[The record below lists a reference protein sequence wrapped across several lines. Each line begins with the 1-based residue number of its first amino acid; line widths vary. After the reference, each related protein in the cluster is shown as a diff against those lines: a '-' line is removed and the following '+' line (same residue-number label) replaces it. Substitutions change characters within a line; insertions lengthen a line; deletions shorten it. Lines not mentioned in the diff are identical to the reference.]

1 MTQEGLARRLDGDM
15 TTFAVPGALALLV
28 VPVAL
33 LVLYV
38 VVQVA
43 RKRRFHNFTGASVP
57 RRWTRHLPVALAL
70 CASVLLTV
78 ALAGPTREIHVARNR
93 AVIMLVIDESRSM
106 GATDVAPTRLAAAQ
120 TAAKQFANQLTP
132 GVNLGLV
139 AFAGNAALL
148 VSPTPD
154 HKATV
159 TALDHLSLDDSTA
172 TGEAIFTALQ
182 SISSVAAVLSSDNT
196 DAPPAR
202 IVLESDGAAN
212 KPANQDNPRGAYT
225 AARAAKDQGVPV
237 STIAFGTKD
246 GVVELKDEHIPV
258 PVDDNMLKRIAN
270 LSGGQSYNAT
280 SIDELSHNY
289 QSIQEQIGYQTVN
302 GPDRGWWLRTG
313 ALAAFLAAVSALLI
327 NRRLPV

>member
-1 MTQEGLARRLDGDM
+1 MVTM
-15 TTFAVPGALALLV
+15 TTFAVPGALALLL

-38 VVQVA
+38 VIQVG
-43 RKRRFHNFTGASVP
+43 RHRRFHSFTGVTAP
-57 RRWTRHLPVALAL
+57 RRWARHLPVALAL
-70 CASVLLTV
+70 SATVLLIV
-78 ALAGPTREIHVARNR
+78 ALAGPTREIRVARNR

-120 TAAKQFANQLTP
+120 TAAKQFAEQLTP

-159 TALDHLSLDDSTA
+159 AALDHLSLDDSTA

-182 SISSVAAVLSSDNT
+182 SISSVAQVLSSDNT

-237 STIAFGTKD
+237 STIAFGTKE
-246 GVVELKDEHIPV
+246 GVVELKNEQIPV
-258 PVDDNMLKRIAN
+258 PVDDSMLKRIAA
-270 LSGGQSYNAT
+270 LSGGQSYNAST
-280 SIDELSHNY
+280 VDELSHNY
-289 QSIQEQIGYQTVN
+289 QAIQQQIGYQTIN
-302 GPDRGWWLRTG
+302 GPDRGWWLRGG
-313 ALAAFLAAVSALLI
+313 ALAALLAAVCALLI

>member
-1 MTQEGLARRLDGDM
+1 MVTM
-15 TTFAVPGALALLV
+15 TTFAIPGALTALL

-38 VVQVA
+38 VIQF
-43 RKRRFHNFTGASVP
+43 RRQRRFHRFTGATAP
-57 RRWTRHLPVALAL
+57 RRWIRHVPMALAL
-70 CASVLLTV
+70 CSTVLLIV
-78 ALAGPTREIHVARNR
+78 ALAGPTREIRIPRNR

-106 GATDVAPTRLAAAQ
+106 GATDIAPTRLAAAQ
-120 TAAKQFANQLTP
+120 AAAKQFADQLTP

-159 TALDHLSLDDSTA
+159 AALDHLSLEDSTA

-182 SISSVAAVLSSDNT
+182 SISSVAEVLSSDNT

-212 KPANQDNPRGAYT
+212 KPANPDNPRGAYT

-237 STIAFGTKD
+237 STIAFGTKN
-246 GVVELKDEHIPV
+246 GVVQLKDEHVPV
-258 PVDDNMLKRIAN
+258 PVDDDMLKHIAD

-280 SIDELSHNY
+280 TVDELTHNY
-289 QSIQEQIGYQTVN
+289 QTIQQQIGYQTIT
-302 GPDRGWWLRTG
+302 GPDRGWWLRAG
-313 ALAAFLAAVSALLI
+313 ALTALAAAVSALLI

>member
-1 MTQEGLARRLDGDM
+1 MRTLAE
-15 TTFAVPGALALLV
+15 PGALALLV
-28 VPVAL
+28 APVVL

-38 VVQVA
+38 VIQV
-43 RKRRFHNFTGASVP
+43 RRQRRYQRFTGATAP

-70 CASVLLTV
+70 CSSVLLIV
-78 ALAGPTREIHVARNR
+78 ALAGPTREIRIPRNR

-120 TAAKQFANQLTP
+120 TAAKQFADQLTP

-159 TALDHLSLDDSTA
+159 LALDHLSLDDSTA

-182 SISSVAAVLSSDNT
+182 SISSVAEVLSSDNT

-212 KPANQDNPRGAYT
+212 KPANPDNPRGAYT

-246 GVVELKDEHIPV
+246 GVVQLKDEHIPV
-258 PVDDNMLKRIAN
+258 PVDGDMLKHIAD
-270 LSGGQSYNAT
+270 LSGGQSYDAST
-280 SIDELSHNY
+280 VDELTHNY
-289 QSIQEQIGYQTVN
+289 QAIQQQIGYQTIN
-302 GPDRGWWLRTG
+302 GPDRAWWLRAG
-313 ALAAFLAAVSALLI
+313 ALAALAAAVCALLI

>member
-1 MTQEGLARRLDGDM
+1 MGALSEPGL
-15 TTFAVPGALALLV
+15 LALLA
-28 VPVAL
+28 VPAAL
-33 LVLYV
+33 LVFYV
-38 VVQVA
+38 VTQI
-43 RKRRFHNFTGASVP
+43 RRQRLFHRFTGRTAP

-70 CASVLLTV
+70 CSLVLLTV
-78 ALAGPTREIHVARNR
+78 ALAGPTREIHIPRNR

-106 GATDVAPTRLAAAQ
+106 GATDVTPTRLAAAQ
-120 TAAKQFANQLTP
+120 DAAKQFAEQLTP

-159 TALDHLSLDDSTA
+159 QALDHLSLNDSTA

-182 SISSVAAVLSSDNT
+182 SISSVGQVLAADNS

-212 KPANQDNPRGAYT
+212 KPANPDNPRGAYT

-237 STIAFGTKD
+237 STIAFGTKE
-246 GVVELKDEHIPV
+246 GAVELDNKQVPV
-258 PVDDNMLKRIAN
+258 PVDDEMLKRIAA
-270 LSGGQSYNAT
+270 LSGGQSYGAT
-280 SIDELSHNY
+280 DIDDLSRNY
-289 QSIQEQIGYQTVN
+289 QAIQQQIGYQTIN
-302 GPDRGWWLRTG
+302 GPDSGWWLRAG
-313 ALAAFLAAVSALLI
+313 ALAALAAAGCALMI

>member
-1 MTQEGLARRLDGDM
+1 MRALSE
-15 TTFAVPGALALLV
+15 PGWLALLA

-38 VVQVA
+38 VAQI
-43 RKRRFHNFTGASVP
+43 RRQRLFRRFTGHTAP
-57 RRWTRHLPVALAL
+57 RRWKRHLPVALGL
-70 CASVLLTV
+70 CSLVLLTV
-78 ALAGPTREIHVARNR
+78 ALAGPTREIRIPRNR

-106 GATDVAPTRLAAAQ
+106 GATDVTPTRLAAAQ
-120 TAAKQFANQLTP
+120 DAAKQFAEQLTP

-154 HKATV
+154 HEATV
-159 TALDHLSLDDSTA
+159 QALDHLSLNDATA

-182 SISSVAAVLSSDNT
+182 SISSVGQVLAADNS

-212 KPANQDNPRGAYT
+212 KPANPDNPRGAYT

-246 GVVELKDEHIPV
+246 GWVALENNQVPV
-258 PVDDNMLKRIAN
+258 PVDEEMLKRIAT
-270 LSGGQSYNAT
+270 LSGGESYTAT
-280 SIDELSHNY
+280 DIDELNHNY
-289 QSIQEQIGYQTVN
+289 QAIQQQIGYQTIS
-302 GPDRGWWLRTG
+302 GPDRGWWLRAG
-313 ALAAFLAAVSALLI
+313 ALAALAAAGCALLV